1 MCNPLA
7 ISRNINCRR
16 VGCGSTAS
24 SHEGRILNTNVQ
36 WALVVDAC
44 NLSKRVTS
52 LTSISLGYRSTLQPP
67 TRTLQGCLQ
76 FSNNWVRR
84 WTMPK
89 PKRTSMQGSTVDRRS
104 PSLWQK
110 LTEAMAPPWLNWPLS
125 LGKHQEAGGCEP
137 ASLHQGCQH
146 RTISQ
151 GPLWEI
157 FKRYNYRNVSLP
169 NPME

>member
-1 MCNPLA
+1 M
-7 ISRNINCRR
+7 
-16 VGCGSTAS
+16 GCGSTAS
-24 SHEGRILNTNVQ
+24 SHEGRILNTNVK
-36 WALVVDAC
+36 WASVVHAC

-52 LTSISLGYRSTLQPP
+52 LMSISLGYHSTLQPQ

-89 PKRTSMQGSTVDRRS
+89 PKHTSMQGSIVDRRS

-125 LGKHQEAGGCEP
+125 PGKHQEARGLRT
-137 ASLHQGCQH
+137 SLSPPGLPTPHNFPVSTMGNFQEIQLRKC
-146 RTISQ
+146 IST
-151 GPLWEI
+151 
-157 FKRYNYRNVSLP
+157 
-169 NPME
+169 NPYGMST